1 MKNIEEK
8 LKGVEIYQDILING
22 SVYKKGLRNCKDRY
36 AYIKS
41 LITIKNRP
49 FTVLDIGANF
59 GYYSLKIAEDFPNA
73 YVTMIQHS
81 REALVLR
88 EILKAN
94 TNVNKRLCLL
104 AFTMNKSIMNLL
116 SQCEH
121 FDYILCNNVLHHMPD
136 YKYVYKYLKKACKYL
151 IIETPPVNDNKSCGQ
166 NRLEDLYTTIN
177 KECKTKSTV
186 KFQRHTNKS
195 TYSHI
200 YFFEFE
206 SVVYKQKGYFNSP
219 KAPETDELKHIIYD
233 DKRQF
238 YKKSEDSTADYIYG
252 INLFTFISL
261 KGIYPLKS
269 DIIKKF
275 SNIKSEYKFNN
286 TIRDITPWNFILN
299 DNIYL
304 IDVKNRI
311 DGQSPVYN
319 DKYQLDQVIRYIKKW
334 IK

>member
-1 MKNIEEK
+1 MLFRIMKNIEEK

-81 REALVLR
+81 REAIVLR

-94 TNVNKRLCLL
+94 TNVNKRMCLL

-151 IIETPPVNDNKSCGQ
+151 IIETPPVNDTKSCGQ

-177 KECKTKSTV
+177 KECKTKV
-186 KFQRHTNKS
+186 Q
-195 TYSHI
+195 
-200 YFFEFE
+200 
-206 SVVYKQKGYFNSP
+206 
-219 KAPETDELKHIIYD
+219 
-233 DKRQF
+233 
-238 YKKSEDSTADYIYG
+238 
-252 INLFTFISL
+252 
-261 KGIYPLKS
+261 
-269 DIIKKF
+269 
-275 SNIKSEYKFNN
+275 
-286 TIRDITPWNFILN
+286 
-299 DNIYL
+299 
-304 IDVKNRI
+304 
-311 DGQSPVYN
+311 
-319 DKYQLDQVIRYIKKW
+319 
-334 IK
+334 